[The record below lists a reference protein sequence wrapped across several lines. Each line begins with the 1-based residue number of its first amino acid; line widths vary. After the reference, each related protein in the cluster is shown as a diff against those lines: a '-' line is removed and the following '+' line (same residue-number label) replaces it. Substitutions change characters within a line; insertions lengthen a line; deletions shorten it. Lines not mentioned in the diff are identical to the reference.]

1 MITTFIISL
10 KILKYGVEIMRG
22 HKFLRIYE
30 WVWPVSQVTGTS
42 GRGGSSKE
50 NVSTRT
56 LLPGHFFPNDKLL
69 EHFSQ
74 TIH

>member
-1 MITTFIISL
+1 MDT
-10 KILKYGVEIMRG
+10 
-22 HKFLRIYE
+22 
-30 WVWPVSQVTGTS
+30 
-42 GRGGSSKE
+42 SSKE

-56 LLPGHFFPNDKLL
+56 LLRGHFFPNDKLL

>member
-30 WVWPVSQVTGTS
+30 WVLPVSQVTGTS
-42 GRGGSSKE
+42 GRGGFNKSHERVTEGGGYGGGKQ
-50 NVSTRT
+50 
-56 LLPGHFFPNDKLL
+56 G
-69 EHFSQ
+69 
-74 TIH
+74 